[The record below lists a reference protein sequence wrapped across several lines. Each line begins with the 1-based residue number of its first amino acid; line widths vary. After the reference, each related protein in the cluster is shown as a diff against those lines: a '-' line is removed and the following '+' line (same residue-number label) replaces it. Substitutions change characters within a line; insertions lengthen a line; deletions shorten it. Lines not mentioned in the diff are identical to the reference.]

1 MNRIKTI
8 LALLALLATPI
19 MLKAQFAN
27 GDTINPCHIKVSC
40 STYGATSITGDDTY
54 LSDQYYYGG
63 GLYYGHENFRYA
75 RTGTYMWKYRTDF
88 NTLLGT
94 ATCHDSYQYTLML
107 ERTWSGYHTLDNSE
121 KCSLLVG
128 PIIEV
133 AGGAIYMPG
142 NSNNPVSAKLRS
154 SLGVSGMMLLR
165 YPIRTRVLTLRLQ
178 LDMALVGAFF
188 SPEYGESY
196 YEIFGLG
203 NYDNIIHFTHPGNA
217 KAASWKLAATVD
229 IPLGKK
235 QKNTLRIS
243 WYRKKYWSKL
253 NNLESTQWYTPLS
266 LGFVKTIY
274 KIKGKNPLKQYN
286 PY

>member
-8 LALLALLATPI
+8 FALLALLATPI
-19 MLKAQFAN
+19 MSKAQFAN
-27 GDTINPCHIKVSC
+27 GDTINPCHIKVSS
-40 STYGATSITGDDTY
+40 STYGTASICNYDTY

-88 NTLLGT
+88 NALLGT
-94 ATCHDSYQYTLML
+94 ATCYDSYQYTLML
-107 ERTWSGYHTLDNSE
+107 DRTWSGYHTFNKSK
-121 KCSLLVG
+121 KCDILVG

-154 SLGVSGMMLLR
+154 SLGGSGMLLLR
-165 YPIRTRVLTLRLQ
+165 YPMRTKSLTIRMQ
-178 LDMALVGAFF
+178 LDIALIGAAF

-203 NYDNIIHFTHPGNA
+203 NYDDIIHFTHIGNA
-217 KAASWKLAATVD
+217 PSWKLSASVD

-235 QKNTLRIS
+235 QKNIMRLS
-243 WYRKKYWSKL
+243 WSMKSYESKI
-253 NNLESTQWYTPLS
+253 NNLETYQSSTPIS
-266 LGFVKTIY
+266 LGFVKTLY
-274 KIKGKNPLKQYN
+274 KIKGKNHLKQYN